1 MIIKQISKKQKEILI
16 LLYRFRFLNTNQIQ
30 KLLNHKLPTRIQEW
44 LKDLKDTGYI
54 DTNYK
59 RETSSNTRP
68 AVYWLLPKART
79 VLKQEEDCSLKE
91 LDKVYKEGT
100 RKEKFISRCLL
111 IADIYLLFLSK
122 KDRKENIQFFTK
134 TELSRYDY
142 FPDPLPDAYISVET
156 KREATRYLL
165 HYFDPYT
172 PAFVLRNRVKSYIQ
186 YAESSKWEE
195 STDTSFPLVLFVC
208 PDESL
213 KKHIYHHAKAKLEK
227 EYHSKLSL
235 FLTTKGAIQNGSS
248 DIWQEVE
255 S

>member
-1 MIIKQISKKQKEILI
+1 MILKQITKKQKEILI

-54 DTNYK
+54 NTNYK

-68 AVYWLLPKART
+68 AVYWLLPKARNI
-79 VLKQEEDCSLKE
+79 LKLEEDYSLKE

-100 RKEKFISRCLL
+100 RKEKFISHCLL
-111 IADIYLLFLSK
+111 IAEIYLFFLSK
-122 KDRKENIQFFTK
+122 KSKNEDIQFFTK
-134 TELSRYDY
+134 TELAEYEY

-156 KREATRYLL
+156 KRKATRYLL

-172 PAFVLRNRVKSYIQ
+172 PAFVLRNRVKNYIQ
-186 YAESSKWEE
+186 YAQSCKWEE
-195 STDTSFPLVLFVC
+195 STDTSFPLILFVC

-213 KKHIYHHAKAKLEK
+213 KKHIFHYVKAKLEK
-227 EYHSKLSL
+227 EYNSKLSL
-235 FLTTKGAIQNGSS
+235 FLTTKSAIQNDSP